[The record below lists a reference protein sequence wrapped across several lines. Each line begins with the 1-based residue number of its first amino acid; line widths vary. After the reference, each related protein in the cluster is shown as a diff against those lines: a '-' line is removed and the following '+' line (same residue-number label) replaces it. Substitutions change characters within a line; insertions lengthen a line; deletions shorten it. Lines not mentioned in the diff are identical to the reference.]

1 MEEMQNSGRPYNK
14 LISQEE
20 TTEDEPHLPSNQENQ
35 GMKNQRES
43 IADTWTLSFLCYRE

>member
-43 IADTWTLSFLCYRE
+43 IADT